1 MKNTCMPLFHFFV
14 RSILLRPVLPAV
26 LLTVILPLG
35 YAIPTLAAEAID
47 FPAEPLISVWE
58 HDDKV
63 DIAPLVKEIGFNT
76 VWTHDKPFDGKMRL
90 EDTLMYRHMKTAGV
104 KYIIAKIE
112 RGIWGWS
119 FTQAMRHAAWIAGLS
134 LTHKEIIGLYLNDF
148 YEETEET
155 TKGGHSAKEFRRII
169 ALVKTINPRLAIW
182 APCYPPADLDKPY
195 DFDID
200 AVIFSFYDVTQLPN
214 YEQLLDR
221 VLKKFPGKPILG
233 SLYLESDEG
242 RWLTEQEFK
251 GIIDYFVAKINEGKL
266 AGLRIFR
273 VQNLIDRPDYV
284 KWLKES
290 LAKLKARQM
299 PAESS
304 LND

>member
-1 MKNTCMPLFHFFV
+1 MSNTSQRVFLQPV
-14 RSILLRPVLPAV
+14 PTARWRRILQPVL
-26 LLTVILPLG
+26 
-35 YAIPTLAAEAID
+35 LAAILVTLWVIPVSASGPVD
-47 FPAEPLISVWE
+47 FPSEPLISVWE
-58 HDDKV
+58 HDELV
-63 DIAPLVKEIGFNT
+63 DIAPTIKDVGFNT
-76 VWTHDKPFDGKMRL
+76 VWTHDKPNDGVMKL
-90 EDTLMYRHMKTAGV
+90 EETLMYRHMKTPGV

-112 RGIWGWS
+112 RGIWGWT
-119 FTQAMRHAAWIAGLS
+119 FAECMRHAAWIAELS

-155 TKGGHSAKEFRRII
+155 AKGGHSAEEFRQII
-169 ALVKTINPRLAIW
+169 AKAKAINPRLAIW
-182 APCYPPADLDKPY
+182 APCYPPSDLDKPY

-200 AVIFSFYDVTQLPN
+200 AIIFSFYDITQLKN

-251 GIIDYFVAKINEGKL
+251 GIIDYFIAKINEGKL
-266 AGLRIFR
+266 AGLRVFR
-273 VQNLIDRPDYV
+273 VQSLIDRPDYV

-290 LAKLKARQM
+290 LSKLKR
-299 PAESS
+299 P
-304 LND
+304 